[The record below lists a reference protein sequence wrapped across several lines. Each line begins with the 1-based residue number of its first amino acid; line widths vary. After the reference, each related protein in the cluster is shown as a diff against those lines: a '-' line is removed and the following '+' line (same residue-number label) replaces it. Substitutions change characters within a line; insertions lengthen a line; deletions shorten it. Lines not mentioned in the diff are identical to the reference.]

1 MAFIKCKM
9 CGGELQL
16 IEDST
21 VCECEYCGSKQTVP
35 KLDDEKKLKLFERA
49 NRLRTA
55 CEFDKAAGVYESLVA
70 DFDQEAEAYWGLILC
85 KFGIEYV
92 DDPATGKKIPT
103 CHRSSFDSLMDDP
116 NFEMVMECA
125 DPIARRVYREEAKT
139 IEELRKRIIEVSA
152 KEEPYDVFIS
162 YKELDDNGE
171 RTLDSVIA
179 QDIYT
184 ELTEKGYRV
193 FFSRISLESKLGVEY
208 EPYIF
213 AALNSAKVMI
223 VVGTDY
229 DYFNAVWVKNEWSRF
244 LTLIASGQKKT
255 LIPVFKDI
263 DAYDMPKEF
272 AKLAAQDMGK
282 VGAMQDLIRG
292 VAKLVPLKKYDNAQ
306 LEKVIIQQD
315 ERSTKTEAAVKRGML
330 ALEDG
335 EWDNARNFFDQALT
349 LDAECAAAYFG
360 LALVDLRAK
369 DAESFIQDATNQT
382 PKIQN
387 LSVPEDRDHLQKAV
401 EENTVRGYLSEQDIT
416 AIYRYD
422 LRFPSVVKGHQEIQI
437 KVQQQVDENRN
448 MSKALRFSKGEE
460 TVQIEAFKKTL
471 YDKLQANVDNA
482 RKAEGEK
489 REQIRSDYE
498 VFLKNADS
506 CLHERFKKARE
517 DRKADYDHACEAQIA
532 AKTIADY
539 QSAIKQF
546 ERTVGFQDSDKHINQ
561 CKDAITDIEERERL
575 SIYETA
581 CNMQHSARTI
591 EEYKATIIAFK
602 QILGYYD
609 ADVRIKQI
617 EKTIIA
623 TKEEERLRRICY
635 LQYATGIIGTSIDG
649 FAYVKPNG
657 SVVSYSKY
665 SDNEIGGYW
674 NPGNTSGFS
683 HVKAVVCTQDGIVGL
698 HYDGTCEATRPI
710 RFSHWHL
717 SECNSWKDISSIYAG
732 RNHVIGLKTD
742 GTCVANST
750 NKGEEYYH
758 KGQCD
763 VSEWRNI
770 ISIACGSEF
779 TIGLKENGHIVYA
792 GKKESTWLTDVT
804 KWDNVELIAGSGESI
819 VGLTKDG
826 KILSIN
832 AITDHI
838 DPEKGI
844 VQLMVIRTE
853 AYALYVDGT
862 VGGGAPGSGNRI
874 SFPVIKESN
883 IISIFGNPGAIYAL
897 TEDGRVL
904 AYKYGY
910 SGIADVPS
918 NIHVFDSYDQ
928 IMKDRFESEERE
940 RKERALQTERRAKG
954 VCLYCGGSF
963 KKNMFTEKCI
973 SCGRKKDY

>member
-1 MAFIKCKM
+1 MAVIKCKM
-9 CGGELQL
+9 CGGDLSVE
-16 IEDST
+16 EGST
-21 VCECEYCGSKQTVP
+21 VCECEYCGTKQTVP
-35 KLDDEKKLKLFERA
+35 RLDDEKKLKLFERA

-85 KFGIEYV
+85 KYGIEYV
-92 DDPATGKKIPT
+92 DDPATGDKIPT

-125 DPIARRVYREEAKT
+125 DPVARRIYRQEAKT

-162 YKELDDNGE
+162 YKEVDDNGE

-184 ELTEKGYRV
+184 ELTEKAYRV
-193 FFSRISLESKLGVEY
+193 FFSRITLESKLGVEY

-292 VAKLVPLKKYDNAQ
+292 VEKLVPLKKHDNTQ
-306 LEKVIIQQD
+306 PEKVIIQQD

-335 EWDNARNFFDQALT
+335 EWDNARKFFDQALT
-349 LDAECAAAYFG
+349 LDAECAPAYFG

-369 DAESFIQDATNQT
+369 DAESFIHDATNQT

-448 MSKALRFSKGEE
+448 MSKAIRFSKGEE

-482 RKAEGEK
+482 RRAENENRERVRSEYVAFIKATDISVLERYNQALK
-489 REQIRSDYE
+489 DRQADYE
-498 VFLKNADS
+498 Q
-506 CLHERFKKARE
+506 
-517 DRKADYDHACEAQIA
+517 ACAEQKS
-532 AKTIADY
+532 AKTIEDY
-539 QSAIKQF
+539 QSAIKHL
-546 ERTVGFQDSDKHINQ
+546 EKTIGFQDTDEHIYQ
-561 CKDAITDIEERERL
+561 CKKAIADIKEKERL
-575 SIYETA
+575 NTYEEA
-581 CNMQHSARTI
+581 FNLQHKAKTI
-591 EEYKATIIAFK
+591 EEYQMAITAFK
-602 QILGYYD
+602 QILGFKD
-609 ADVRIKQI
+609 A
-617 EKTIIA
+617 
-623 TKEEERLRRICY
+623 EERIEQCDKRIIEIKAENRKHRISY
-635 LQYATGIIGTSIDG
+635 LQHAFGLVGASIDG
-649 FAYVKPNG
+649 FAYVKPDG
-657 SVVSYSKY
+657 TVVSHSNYR
-665 SDNEIGGYW
+665 DNEITGHW
-674 NPGNTSGFS
+674 NPGNTSEFKN
-683 HVKAVVCTQDGIVGL
+683 VKSVVCTEDGIVGL
-698 HYDGTCEATRPI
+698 RYDGTCIATKPLWRCD
-710 RFSHWHL
+710 SHIN
-717 SECNSWKDISSIYAG
+717 ECNSWKNISALSAG
-732 RNHVIGLKTD
+732 WHHVVGLKTD
-742 GTCVANST
+742 GTCVANT
-750 NKGEEYYH
+750 VTWNTGYGYD
-758 KGQCD
+758 GQSE
-763 VSEWRNI
+763 VGEWRNI
-770 ISIACGSEF
+770 VSVACGKNFS
-779 TIGLKENGHIVYA
+779 IGLTSYGHIVYT
-792 GKKESTWLTDVT
+792 GKKEYSYLPEVT
-804 KWDNVELIAGSGESI
+804 KWDNVEMIAAGGESI

-826 KILSIN
+826 AILTIN
-832 AITDHI
+832 ALTDNI
-838 DPEKGI
+838 DPTKGI
-844 VQLMVIRTE
+844 VQMIIVQGQV
-853 AYALYVDGT
+853 YALYTDGT
-862 VGGGAPGSGNRI
+862 VGGGAERTNSRVA
-874 SFPVIKESN
+874 FPFIKESN
-883 IISIFGNPGAIYAL
+883 VISIFGRPGSVYAL
-897 TEDGRVL
+897 TEDGRII
-904 AYKYGY
+904 AYNNRFG
-910 SGIADVPS
+910 GIPNLPDS
-918 NIHVFDSYDQ
+918 IHIFDSYDR

-940 RKERALQTERRAKG
+940 RRERALRTERRAKG